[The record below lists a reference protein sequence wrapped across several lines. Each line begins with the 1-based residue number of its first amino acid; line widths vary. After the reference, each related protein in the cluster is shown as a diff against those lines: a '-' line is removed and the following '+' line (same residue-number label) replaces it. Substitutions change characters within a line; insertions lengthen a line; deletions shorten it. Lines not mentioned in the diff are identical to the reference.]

1 MRISDWS
8 SDVCSSDLGQWRM
21 IGDIEEAIAEKLS
34 ADQSGERADRRED
47 EDIGNIERL
56 DRRRPA
62 VDNGPGLLGP
72 QQYVLGAL
80 NDRLPRFFQRSAE
93 RRGGEEGVS
102 TCRTPGANIP

>member
-56 DRRRPA
+56 DRRRLA
-62 VDNGPGLLGP
+62 VDNGPGLLVL

-80 NDRLPRFFQRSAE
+80 HDRLPRFF
-93 RRGGEEGVS
+93 RRRRIAKGFVGHMPVP
-102 TCRTPGANIP
+102 CC